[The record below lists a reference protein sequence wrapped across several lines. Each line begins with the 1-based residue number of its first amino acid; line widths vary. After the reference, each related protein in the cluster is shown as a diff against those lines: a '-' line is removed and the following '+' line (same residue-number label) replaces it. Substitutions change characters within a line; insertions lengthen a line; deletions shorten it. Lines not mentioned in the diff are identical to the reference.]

1 MNPATALAIIA
12 LLWVAPAANGPV
24 ADAAMRGDLEA
35 VRSLLEGGADANEAQ
50 GDGMTALHWAAR
62 HGDAEMARLLVTAG
76 ANVEAGTRI
85 GRYTPLHLASR
96 AGSAPVVEALLAT
109 GADVRAVTTNSGATP
124 LHLAAESGSQEA
136 IRLLAGGGADL
147 DAREREWRQTPLIFA
162 AAHNRPAAIRALLEL
177 GADASLAE
185 RVIEDVERR
194 AEVDVAAQHRLYEVL
209 AQFRP
214 DWLENDPRED
224 PWGPVDEGE
233 RPTPGQVAVAIEAA
247 REVQR
252 KGEVLILDGE
262 VQGIA
267 PISTNPDPRQPG
279 LVGKWG
285 GLTPLLH
292 AARAGHAE
300 AVRAL
305 VDGGADIDQTSGDGT
320 SPLLIAMLNGHFDV
334 GLELLERG
342 ADPNVASDPGATPLY
357 AVINV
362 QWAGTSFYPQPRAHE
377 EQTADY
383 LEVMEA
389 LLRAGA
395 DPNARLTR
403 DLWWAHQRLVS
414 ANLEGTTPFFR
425 AALGVDVA
433 AMKLLVA
440 YGADPGIPSR
450 KPADTG
456 VAPVAAD
463 YSAAVDVS
471 GIPPVPAGGAAMY
484 PIHAATGV
492 GYDQRAA
499 NEHRYVPGGWLPAV
513 RYLVEELGADVNARD
528 LDARTPLHNAA
539 SRGDNEV
546 ILYLIERGADVHAVT
561 RLGQTTVDM
570 ANSPSYNVRPF
581 PATIALLEALGAIN
595 NDNCAMC

>member
-1 MNPATALAIIA
+1 
-12 LLWVAPAANGPV
+12 
-24 ADAAMRGDLEA
+24 MRGDLDA
-35 VRSLLEGGADANEAQ
+35 VRALLEEGADANEAR

-62 HGDAEMARLLVTAG
+62 HGDAEMARLLITAG

-85 GRYTPLHLASR
+85 GRYTPLHLAGR
-96 AGSAPVVEALLAT
+96 AGSAPVVGALLAA
-109 GADVRAVTTNSGATP
+109 GADVHAATTNSGVTP
-124 LHLAAESGSQEA
+124 LHLAAEAGSSDA
-136 IRLLAGGGADL
+136 IRLLADGGADL

-162 AAHNRPAAIRALLEL
+162 AAHNRPVAIHTLLEL
-177 GADASLAE
+177 GADVSLSE
-185 RVIEDVERR
+185 HVIEDVDRR
-194 AEVDVAAQHRLYEVL
+194 ATVDVAAQHRLYEVL

-214 DWLENDPRED
+214 DWLENDPRAD

-262 VQGIA
+262 VQGIS
-267 PISTNPDPRQPG
+267 PISTNPPPGQPA

-292 AARAGHAE
+292 AARAGHVE
-300 AVRAL
+300 AAGAL
-305 VDGGADIDQTSGDGT
+305 LDGGADIDQTSGDGT
-320 SPLLIAMLNGHFDV
+320 SPLLIAMLNGRFDL
-334 GLELLERG
+334 GLYLVERG

-377 EQTADY
+377 AQQAGH
-383 LEVMEA
+383 LKVMEA
-389 LLRAGA
+389 LLQAGA

-450 KPADTG
+450 KPAKEAVV
-456 VAPVAAD
+456 VATSEPARA
-463 YSAAVDVS
+463 DVS
-471 GIPPVPAGGAAMY
+471 GIPPVPPGGAAMY

-513 RYLVEELGADVNARD
+513 KYLVEELGADVNARD

-581 PATIALLEALGAIN
+581 PTTIALLEGLGAIN

>member
-1 MNPATALAIIA
+1 MNPTTALAIIA
-12 LLWVAPAANGPV
+12 LLWIGPAVNGPV
-24 ADAAMRGDLEA
+24 ADAAMRGNLEA
-35 VRSLLEGGADANEAQ
+35 VRSLLERGADANEAQ

-62 HGDAEMARLLVTAG
+62 HGDGEMARLLITAG

-85 GRYTPLHLASR
+85 GRYTALHLAGR
-96 AGSAPVVEALLAT
+96 AGSAPVVEALLAA
-109 GADVRAVTTNSGATP
+109 GADVHAATTNTGVTP
-124 LHLAAESGSQEA
+124 LHLAAESGSPDA
-136 IRLLAGGGADL
+136 IRILVEGGADVDGRE
-147 DAREREWRQTPLIFA
+147 DAWGQTPLIFA
-162 AAHNRPAAIRALLEL
+162 AARNRPEAIHTLLEL

-185 RVIEDVERR
+185 SVIEDVERL
-194 AEVDVAAQHRLYEVL
+194 ATVDIAAQHRLYEVL

-214 DWLENDPRED
+214 DWLENDPRAD

-252 KGEVLILDGE
+252 KGDVLIMDGK
-262 VQGIA
+262 VQGIS
-267 PISTNPDPRQPG
+267 PISTNPDPRQPA

-285 GLTPLLH
+285 GLTPILH
-292 AARAGHAE
+292 GARAGHMA
-300 AVRAL
+300 AVKAL
-305 VDGGADIDQTSGDGT
+305 LDGGADIDQTSGDGT
-320 SPLLIAMLNGHFDV
+320 SPLLIAMLNGRFDL
-334 GLELLERG
+334 GLYLLERG
-342 ADPNVASDPGATPLY
+342 ADPNVASEPGATPLY

-377 EQTADY
+377 AQNAHY

-389 LLRAGA
+389 LLQAGA
-395 DPNARLTR
+395 DPNARLTK

-440 YGADPGIPSR
+440 FGADPDIPSR

-456 VAPVAAD
+456 VVVATNEPPKA
-463 YSAAVDVS
+463 DVS
-471 GIPPVPAGGAAMY
+471 GIPPVPPGGAAMS
-484 PIHAATGV
+484 PIHAVTGV

-513 RYLVEELGADVNARD
+513 KYLVEELGADVNARD

-581 PATIALLEALGAIN
+581 PATIALLEGLGAIN

>member
-1 MNPATALAIIA
+1 MNLTTTLAIAA
-12 LLWVAPAANGPV
+12 LLWLGPVANGPV
-24 ADAAMRGDLEA
+24 AEAAMRGDLEA
-35 VRSLLEGGADANEAQ
+35 VRALLEEGADANEAQ

-62 HGDAEMARLLVTAG
+62 HGHAEMARLLITAG
-76 ANVEAGTRI
+76 ANVNAGTRI
-85 GRYTPLHLASR
+85 GRYTALHLASR
-96 AGSAPVVEALLAT
+96 AGSAPVVEALLAA
-109 GADVRAVTTNSGATP
+109 GADVHAATTNSGATP
-124 LHLAAESGSQEA
+124 LHLAAESGNPDA
-136 IRLLAGGGADL
+136 IRVLVGGGADVNG
-147 DAREREWRQTPLIFA
+147 REGAWAQTPLIFA
-162 AAHNRPAAIRALLEL
+162 AAKNRPDAIRALLEL
-177 GADASLAE
+177 GADASLGE
-185 RVIEDVERR
+185 RVIEDVERL
-194 AEVDVAAQHRLYEVL
+194 AAVDIAAQHRLYDVL

-214 DWLENDPRED
+214 DWLDNDPRTD

-252 KGEVLILDGE
+252 KGEVLIIDGK

-267 PISTNPDPRQPG
+267 AISTNSDPGQPA

-292 AARAGHAE
+292 SARAGHLE
-300 AVRAL
+300 ATKAL
-305 VDGGADIDQTSGDGT
+305 LDGGVDIDQTSGDGT
-320 SPLLIAMLNGHFDV
+320 SPLLIAMLNGRFDV
-334 GLELLERG
+334 GLHLLDRG
-342 ADPNVASDPGATPLY
+342 ADPNVASESGATPLY

-377 EQTADY
+377 EQHAGY
-383 LEVMEA
+383 LNVMES
-389 LLRAGA
+389 LLQAGA
-395 DPNARLTR
+395 DPNARLTK

-433 AMKLLVA
+433 AMRLLVS

-456 VAPVAAD
+456 VVVVTNEVPKT
-463 YSAAVDVS
+463 DVS
-471 GIPPVPAGGAAMY
+471 GIPPVPAGGAAMHS
-484 PIHAATGV
+484 IHAATGV

-513 RYLVEELGADVNARD
+513 KYLVEELGADVNARD

-546 ILYLIERGADVHAVT
+546 IRYLIERGADVHAVT

-581 PATIALLEALGAIN
+581 PVTIALLESLGAMN
-595 NDNCAMC
+595 NDNCALC